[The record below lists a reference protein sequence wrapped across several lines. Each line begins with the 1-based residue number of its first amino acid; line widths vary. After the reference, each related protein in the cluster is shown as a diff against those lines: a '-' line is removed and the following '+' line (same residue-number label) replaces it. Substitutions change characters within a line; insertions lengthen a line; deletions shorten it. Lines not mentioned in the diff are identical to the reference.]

1 VHGCFVLYLRVSIGR
16 QGVLDG
22 IHTCMCLSVLIRRRK
37 KSPIDVF
44 KVPLTAAQQVGW
56 HEEVVI
62 NKRYPKK
69 SCEETRYQDAV
80 VKARWF

>member
-1 VHGCFVLYLRVSIGR
+1 VRQYQSYDFLREER
-16 QGVLDG
+16 RR
-22 IHTCMCLSVLIRRRK
+22 HRRRK